1 MAPSRPPGG
10 PNRPRGGWWPPAS
23 KPIRVEGGLQARS
36 QRGRIG
42 DTWWSQ
48 RFITVLQLI
57 GIGGRLQRGK
67 NYART
72 GQVISMEIAPG
83 KVTASVQGSRA
94 KPYSLSIETK
104 VLSARDWDAAEAV
117 MESSAIFMATLLAGD
132 MPEDIEEAFAV
143 SSSPLLPVSA
153 RDFDSECSCPD
164 WENPCKHIAAVYF
177 LLAEAFDDDPFL
189 IFAWRGRDKDELLAS
204 LRVRRRGSDSGDG
217 SSESTRTTTIPH
229 AGEFG
234 WPVAALDRDTES
246 QPAHPVSLWGRHA
259 DVAAIEVRPRL
270 AVAPDLVLRQLD
282 PAPLGLDGARI
293 TKALRPL
300 YEAMTA
306 GAAAVALGEPPAAQE
321 PTAP

>member
-1 MAPSRPPGG
+1 
-10 PNRPRGGWWPPAS
+10 
-23 KPIRVEGGLQARS
+23 
-36 QRGRIG
+36 
-42 DTWWSQ
+42 
-48 RFITVLQLI
+48 VLQLV

-104 VLSARDWDAAEAV
+104 VLSALDWDAAEAV

-143 SSSPLLPVSA
+143 SSSPLFPASA

-189 IFAWRGRDKDELLAS
+189 IFAWRGRTKAELLANLRGRRRPSGRPDHSDGLPPIPKGSRPLIPHLSGVGTRTSSQSRSARVWRS
-204 LRVRRRGSDSGDG
+204 LRTGSPSTRPGTSRRRCRID
-217 SSESTRTTTIPH
+217 H
-229 AGEFG
+229 
-234 WPVAALDRDTES
+234 
-246 QPAHPVSLWGRHA
+246 
-259 DVAAIEVRPRL
+259 
-270 AVAPDLVLRQLD
+270 
-282 PAPLGLDGARI
+282 RI
-293 TKALRPL
+293 TPSSLR
-300 YEAMTA
+300 
-306 GAAAVALGEPPAAQE
+306 GDDKGRCCVGSRRR
-321 PTAP
+321 

>member
-1 MAPSRPPGG
+1 MAPSRPPSG

-36 QRGRIG
+36 QRGQIG

-48 RFITVLQLI
+48 RFIAVLQLV
-57 GIGGRLQRGK
+57 GIGGRFQRGK

-143 SSSPLLPVSA
+143 SSSPLFPASA

-189 IFAWRGRDKDELLAS
+189 IFAWRGRTKAELLAN
-204 LRVRRRGSDSGDG
+204 LRGRRRPSGR
-217 SSESTRTTTIPH
+217 RTIRM
-229 AGEFG
+229 AFRRSRRE
-234 WPVAALDRDTES
+234 
-246 QPAHPVSLWGRHA
+246 
-259 DVAAIEVRPRL
+259 
-270 AVAPDLVLRQLD
+270 VAP
-282 PAPLGLDGARI
+282 
-293 TKALRPL
+293 
-300 YEAMTA
+300 
-306 GAAAVALGEPPAAQE
+306 
-321 PTAP
+321 